1 MIKRDWSALVL
12 LQFSVCAV
20 ACSLVGFPRS
30 PSPPEDYTLPAEFEP
45 QQAVWMNARP
55 TESGKP
61 VLDVVIQMVR
71 ALSPQVRI
79 QLMVPSEEVKTEVQ
93 RRLREENVDERLIT
107 YWTTSSSATRWYRD
121 VGATF
126 VRSSSGNL
134 RVVDFDFNCYGE
146 CRTGSAEAQKKEGID
161 REMAA
166 LSGAPVVK
174 TTLVSEGGDREVNG
188 KGTLMAIEET
198 EKQRNPGMSRDS
210 IEKEL
215 LRLLGQKKMIWLK
228 RGVAEDD
235 KAEHGP
241 LYSNVY
247 PIGCGHIDEMARF
260 VAPDTIALAEVTPE
274 ERDADPVLR
283 MTYDRLRENYLIL
296 KTASDQDGHKFKI
309 VRMPIADAIYSDH
322 NIGPDDTDAL
332 HYFHGSRAGEKIRIL
347 ISASYMNFFIS
358 NGVVLEAAYWEKGR
372 PGSMRRKD
380 EQARIVLQRLFP
392 GRRIVQIHAENLNY
406 GGGGMHCST
415 LQQPA
420 VKTIASQKQ

>member
-1 MIKRDWSALVL
+1 MLKQKSLPFVL
-12 LQFSVCAV
+12 LVSIGVLAWGL
-20 ACSLVGFPRS
+20 AG
-30 PSPPEDYTLPAEFEP
+30 PPNMPDDFTLPAEFEP
-45 QQAVWMNARP
+45 QQAVWMSARP

-61 VLDVVIQMVR
+61 VLDVVIQMVS

-79 QLMVPSEEVKTEVQ
+79 QLMVPSEEVKAEVQ
-93 RRLREENVDERLIT
+93 RRLREQKVDERQIT
-107 YWTTSSSATRWYRD
+107 YWTTRSSPTRWYRD

-126 VRSSSGNL
+126 VRNSRGDL
-134 RVVDFDFNCYGE
+134 RAVDFDFNCYGE
-146 CRTGSAEAQKKEGID
+146 CRTGSMEAQKKEGID

-166 LSGAPVVK
+166 LAGTPVIK

-188 KGTLMAIEET
+188 RGTLMAIEET
-198 EKQRNPGMSRDS
+198 EMQRNPGMSRDS

-228 RGVAEDD
+228 HGIAEDD

-247 PIGCGHIDEMARF
+247 PIGCGHIDEVARF

-274 ERDADPVLR
+274 ERDTDPVLR
-283 MTYDRLRENYLIL
+283 MTYERLEENYRILI
-296 KTASDQDGHKFKI
+296 ASADQDGHKFKI
-309 VRMPIADAIYSDH
+309 VRMPVANPMYSDLTIGPADAEAI
-322 NIGPDDTDAL
+322 
-332 HYFHGSRAGEKIRIL
+332 HYFRGSKAGEKIRIL

-358 NGVVLEAAYWEKGR
+358 NGVVLEAAYWEEGR
-372 PGSMRRKD
+372 PESMRQKD
-380 EQARIVLQRLFP
+380 ERARVVLQRLFP

-415 LQQPA
+415 QQQPA
-420 VKTIASQKQ
+420 TRRIPNS